1 MKHLLYLKEISKD
14 QINKILEKADSFL
27 VTKNVIE
34 DKNKIMRG
42 LSLANLFY
50 EPSTRTRG
58 SFHIAAKRL
67 GAEIFNFDDK
77 MSSSEKGETILD
89 TIFTLESMG
98 INYFVIRHIET
109 GIHTMISEKVSNNSH
124 IISAGEGDVSH
135 PSQGLLDLFTIKK
148 SKGDFTRLKIVI
160 LGDIQHSRVARSL
173 AEGLNTMSVGQLILV
188 APEYFKPNMEHFP
201 CAEYTDNIVNG
212 LEGAD
217 VVMTLRIQN
226 ERMTQSRS
234 NFDIK
239 DYFNNYGLTTERLE
253 ACNDSVIIMHPG
265 PMNRGVEITDN
276 VADGERSVI
285 REQVSNGIAVR
296 MALLS
301 IMQDQTNK

>member
-27 VTKNVIE
+27 ITNNVID

-42 LSLANLFY
+42 SSLANLFY

-58 SFHIAAKRL
+58 SFHIAAQKL

-98 INYFVIRHIET
+98 INYFVIRHGEA
-109 GIHTMISEKVSNNSH
+109 GIHTMISKKVSNNSH
-124 IISAGEGDVSH
+124 IISAGEGGVSH
-135 PSQGLLDLFTIKK
+135 PTQGLLDLFTIKK
-148 SKGDFTRLKIVI
+148 SKGNFNRLKIVI
-160 LGDIQHSRVARSL
+160 LGDIKHSRVARSL
-173 AEGLNTMSVGQLILV
+173 AEGLNTMSVGQLMLI
-188 APEYFKPNMEHFP
+188 APEYFKPNMEHFA
-201 CAEYTDNIVNG
+201 CAEYTDNIVSG

-226 ERMTQSRS
+226 ERMTQPK
-234 NFDIK
+234 NNIDIK
-239 DYFNNYGLTTERLE
+239 DYTNNYGLTTERLE

-265 PMNRGVEITDN
+265 PINRGVEITDN
-276 VADGERSVI
+276 VADGKHSVI
-285 REQVSNGIAVR
+285 REQVTNGIAVR

-301 IMQDQTNK
+301 IMQDQANK